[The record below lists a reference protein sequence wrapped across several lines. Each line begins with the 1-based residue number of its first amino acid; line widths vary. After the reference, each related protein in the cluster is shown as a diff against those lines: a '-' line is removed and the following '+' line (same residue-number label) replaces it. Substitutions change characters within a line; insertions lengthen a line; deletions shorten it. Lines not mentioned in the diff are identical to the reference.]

1 MSKSGTFFLFIL
13 VAGFVLVTQAAFIV
27 RQGTQ
32 AMVLQFGRPA
42 SMYTEPGLKFKTPF
56 IQNVRVFQ
64 KRVLNVAP
72 PSEEVILADQKRV
85 VIDAFGRYRIKDMLA
100 FNNTVG
106 TEDAARDRIN
116 NLINSVT
123 REVLGTATLTDVLS
137 EKRAQLMHS
146 IKERVNVA
154 AKDMGV
160 EIVDVRIGR
169 ADLPEQTSQS
179 IFERMITARQQEA
192 AQFRGEGKQF
202 ANETR
207 AQADK
212 ERTVLLA
219 EAGRQAQIQRGLGDE
234 EAIKIY
240 ADAFK
245 QDPEFYGFYRSMEA
259 YRESLSGSDTT
270 LILSPDSDFFKY
282 FKESSGAKAPK

>member
-1 MSKSGTFFLFIL
+1 MSKSGTFILFIL
-13 VAGFVLVTQAAFIV
+13 VAAFVLVTQSAFIV

-42 SMYTEPGLKFKTPF
+42 SLYTEPGLKFKTPF

-72 PSEEVILADQKRV
+72 PAEEVILAGQKRV
-85 VIDAFGRYRIKDMLA
+85 VIDAFGRYRITDMLA
-100 FNNTVG
+100 FNNAVG

-137 EKRAQLMHS
+137 DKRAQLMHA

-154 AKDMGV
+154 AKNMGV

-179 IFERMITARQQEA
+179 IYSRMKTEREQEA
-192 AQFRGEGKQF
+192 AQFRAEGKQF
-202 ANETR
+202 AQETR

-219 EAGRQAQIQRGLGDE
+219 EAGRQAQVQRGLGDE
-234 EAIKIY
+234 AAIKIY

-282 FKESSGAKAPK
+282 FKESGGAK